1 MDPLKVIKVRVTRP
15 FLLKGKRVEI
25 GDVVEVDRRFGVE
38 LKTANKAEYVTPE
51 AAIQAAAAADM
62 KPLPAAKTSKAKEQ
76 SNARE

>member
-1 MDPLKVIKVRVTRP
+1 MDPLKVIQVRATRP
-15 FLLKGKRVEI
+15 FLLKGKRVGV

-62 KPLPAAKTSKAKEQ
+62 KPIAPANQSRKERA
-76 SNARE
+76 NARQ